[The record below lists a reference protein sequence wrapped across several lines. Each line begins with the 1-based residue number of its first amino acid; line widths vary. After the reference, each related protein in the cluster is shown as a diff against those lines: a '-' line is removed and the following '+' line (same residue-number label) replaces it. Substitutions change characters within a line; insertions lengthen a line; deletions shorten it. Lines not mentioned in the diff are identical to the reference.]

1 MQTLQN
7 LAQALDWLRQH
18 GAQGLCSDTRRLR
31 AGQAF
36 LAWPGAAR
44 DARSLVAQALAQGAV
59 AALVQAQG
67 AAQWDW
73 GDAPVAA
80 LDDLHRLAAPLA
92 DAFYGQPSRALRVL
106 AVTGTNGKTSTA
118 WWLREALSKLQQH
131 TPVRC
136 AFAGTLGLMF
146 EADVDDCGL
155 TTPDPVALHAALA
168 RWRAAGAQAVALEA
182 SSIGLAEHRLDALHI
197 DSAVFT
203 NLTQDH
209 LDYHGDMAAYA
220 QAKARLFDWP
230 GLRLAALNVDDAL
243 GQTLAQRLTQR
254 GGLDVWTLSTQHRQA
269 RLCAHS
275 ISHHAAGL
283 RFALLEAG
291 GASVPVHSPL
301 VGDYNVS
308 NLLGV
313 AAALRGLGVAL
324 DEVARVCADLRP
336 PPGRMQLAAR
346 PGQPLAVVDY
356 AHTPDALEQALR
368 ALRPLAAARGGRLWV
383 VFGCGGDRDP
393 IKRALMGAVAGAR
406 ADAVVLTS
414 DNPRSEPPEAILSQI
429 LLGLEGV
436 AGVAVEVDRARAI
449 AQTLAQAD
457 AADVVL
463 LAGKGHE
470 TYQEVAGVRRSFD
483 DMAHVQAALNRREA
497 QA

>member
-1 MQTLQN
+1 MQTLTH
-7 LAQALDWLRQH
+7 LDQALDWLRQR

-31 AGQAF
+31 AGDAF

-44 DARSLVAQALAQGAV
+44 DARELVAQALAQGAV
-59 AALVQAQG
+59 AALVQAEG
-67 AAQWDW
+67 AARWDW
-73 GDAPVAA
+73 GAAPVAA
-80 LDDLHRLAAPLA
+80 LADLRRLAAPLA

-118 WWLREALSKLQQH
+118 WWLREALSKLEQP
-131 TPVRC
+131 TPIRC
-136 AFAGTLGLMF
+136 GFVGTLGLMF
-146 EADVDDCGL
+146 EADVSDSGL

-197 DSAVFT
+197 DSAIFT

-209 LDYHGDMAAYA
+209 LDYHADMAAYA
-220 QAKARLFDWP
+220 QAKARLFESP

-243 GQTLAQRLTQR
+243 GEALAQRLGAR
-254 GGLDVWTLSTQHRQA
+254 AELDVWTLSTQRSDV
-269 RLCAHS
+269 RLYASGITHA
-275 ISHHAAGL
+275 AAGL
-283 RFALLEAG
+283 RFTLHEAG
-291 GASVPVHSPL
+291 GPGVAVHSAL

-313 AAALRGLGVAL
+313 AAALRGLGVPL
-324 DEVARVCADLRP
+324 DAVARVCTDLRP
-336 PPGRMQLAAR
+336 PPGRMQFVAR
-346 PGQPLAVVDY
+346 PGLPLAVVDY
-356 AHTPDALEQALR
+356 AHTPDALEQALI
-368 ALRPLAAARGGRLWV
+368 ALRPLADARAGRLWV

-406 ADAVVLTS
+406 ADAVVVTS
-414 DNPRSEPPEAILSQI
+414 DNPRSEPPEAIISQI

-436 AGVAVEVDRARAI
+436 VGVAVQADRAQAI
-449 AQTLAQAD
+449 AQSLAQA
-457 AADVVL
+457 APADVVL
-463 LAGKGHE
+463 VAGKGHE
-470 TYQEVAGVRRSFD
+470 TYQEVAGVRRPFD
-483 DMAHVQAALNRREA
+483 DMAQVQAALNRREA